1 MTQNTTNTE
10 LARILMDRIIAQ
22 GEITFD
28 KFMEAALYEPGL
40 GYYTSAGRKVG
51 AEGDFYTS
59 MNVHGAFG
67 RLIAKEICRF
77 WELLGSPA
85 VFTIAE
91 AGAGGGQLA
100 LDILDAIS
108 ELNQPLYGGLT
119 YRLIEKEPS
128 LQEAQAAFL
137 ARHGGRLAWSSPES
151 LAAGELRLTG
161 CVISNEL
168 FDAMPVHIV
177 EMTHEGLK
185 ELFIGA
191 DEAGFLER
199 LRAPSTPELAAH
211 LEKFQVQLQPGQRA
225 EINLAAPAWIAV
237 AAGALERGFVLT
249 IDYGYLAEELYA
261 PQRRDGTLLCYHK
274 HTTGENPYVLV
285 GKQDITT
292 HINFSALMAAG
303 ADAGLATAWYGEQY
317 RFLLGVGLL
326 EELIRLE
333 AQATT
338 EPERLKHRL
347 ALKKLMLPEGGMG
360 DTFKVLIQSKGVENP
375 QLLCMRKWGMGL

>member
-1 MTQNTTNTE
+1 MTQNGTNTE
-10 LARILMDRIIAQ
+10 LARILRDRITAQ
-22 GEITFD
+22 GEISFD
-28 KFMEAALYEPGL
+28 RFMEAALYEPGL

-51 AEGDFYTS
+51 AQGDFYTS

-67 RLIAKEICRF
+67 RLIAKEIGRF

-85 VFTIAE
+85 SFTIAE

-100 LDILDAIS
+100 LDILDALS
-108 ELNQPLYGGLT
+108 ELNPPLYEGLS

-128 LQEAQAAFL
+128 LQQAQAAFL
-137 ARHGGRLAWSSPES
+137 ARHGERLSWSSPEA
-151 LAAGELRLTG
+151 LAAGELQLTG
-161 CVISNEL
+161 CIISNEL

-177 EMTHEGLK
+177 EMTNDGLK

-191 DEAGFLER
+191 DANGFIER
-199 LRAPSTPELAAH
+199 LDTPSTPELAAY
-211 LEKFQVQLQPGQRA
+211 LASFQVQLQPGQRA
-225 EINLAAPAWIAV
+225 EINLAAPIWVAA
-237 AAGALERGFVLT
+237 AAGALLRGFLLS

-261 PQRRDGTLLCYHK
+261 PHRKGGTLLCYRK
-274 HTTGENPYVLV
+274 HTTCENPYLLV
-285 GKQDITT
+285 GEQDITT

-303 ADAGLATAWYGEQY
+303 ENAGLATAWYGEQY
-317 RFLLGVGLL
+317 RFLLGTGLL

-333 AQATT
+333 ALATT
-338 EPERLKHRL
+338 EQEKLKHRL

-360 DTFKVLIQSKGVENP
+360 DTFKVLIQSKGVKNP